1 MEISNSELKKR
12 LEAYNIDVP
21 PITFSTRDL
30 LIKKLIKL
38 DNGEQKT
45 DKIQSKISVD
55 RSGRPVLRSVPS
67 VTFNPKDETIDG
79 YDVEDDEGEIFEEN
93 SYRDNQVY
101 QDPIDSSR
109 YHDLTAEKTR
119 YRKSKSPEARFR
131 NNASSPNVNKTLNY
145 ISNEDYPREIYT
157 TERNSPRSAAT
168 YQNRILSELTAE
180 SEEHQKQYLSEKQS
194 PSCFK
199 VISRI
204 FLSIV
209 IAIFLVI
216 LYAYLT
222 SESKPQLLN

>member
-21 PITFSTRDL
+21 PITYSTRDL

-45 DKIQSKISVD
+45 ETIQSKKSID
-55 RSGRPVLRSVPS
+55 RNGRPVLRSVPS
-67 VTFNPKDETIDG
+67 VTFNPNDETIDG
-79 YDVEDDEGEIFEEN
+79 YDVEDVEGEIFEEN
-93 SYRDNQVY
+93 SYTDNQLY
-101 QDPIDSSR
+101 QDPIGSSR

-131 NNASSPNVNKTLNY
+131 NNASFPNVNKTSKN

-157 TERNSPRSAAT
+157 TDRNSPRSAAT
-168 YQNRILSELTAE
+168 YRNVASNYAKSVELHNQNLN
-180 SEEHQKQYLSEKQS
+180 EKQRS
-194 PSCFK
+194 SCFK
-199 VISRI
+199 VMSRI

-216 LYAYLT
+216 LYVYLT
-222 SESKPQLLN
+222 SENKPQLLN